1 MASKSFI
8 VKGLRQPITVVYWD
22 CIDNTGDCTMTENN
36 SKPVTKIVTLK
47 VTYNSFFME
56 PPDTWDWNQLIDSAP
71 DENVEVISVSDNLS

>member
-1 MASKSFI
+1 
-8 VKGLRQPITVVYWD
+8 
-22 CIDNTGDCTMTENN
+22 MTENN